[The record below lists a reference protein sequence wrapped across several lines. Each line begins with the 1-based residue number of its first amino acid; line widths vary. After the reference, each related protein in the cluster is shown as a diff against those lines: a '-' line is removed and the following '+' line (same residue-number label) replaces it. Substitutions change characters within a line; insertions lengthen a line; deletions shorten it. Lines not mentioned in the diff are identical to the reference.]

1 MNIHYSKLLFYLIFL
16 FFFFSCS
23 KDKSCAYFLEA
34 SPRYMFAPDSATSGS
49 IITVTISYNNQ
60 LSCQQFHSFL
70 SSTIDS
76 MTTISIQTEV
86 DECDCQ
92 NELGPQF
99 RYFQYQAPFTPGHSI
114 IRIHVVD
121 NLFYSDTVVVF

>member
-1 MNIHYSKLLFYLIFL
+1 MKISSYKLLFSLLFL
-16 FFFFSCS
+16 FLSLGCK

-34 SPRYMFAPDSATSGS
+34 SPRYMFAPDSAMTGS
-49 IITVTISYNNQ
+49 LITVTISYSKQ

-70 SSTIDS
+70 SNTIDS
-76 MTTISIQTEV
+76 TTTISMQTEV

-92 NELGPQF
+92 NELDHQYK
-99 RYFQYQAPFTPGHSI
+99 YFQYQAPLTPGHSI

-121 NLFYSDTVVVF
+121 NVFYSDTIVVY